1 MDKKKIVWIT
11 PDCFYDVDWPIVNR
25 LVEFYDIRWYCIWNS
40 KSLREIPV
48 NANVFRIIQ
57 LKDRYRSLKN
67 ISIYISLLK
76 EIKSFNP
83 TIIYNGFGGRPYF
96 FPLLFHYF
104 DKKDVIFEGH
114 EIDPKVS
121 AYSNLIS
128 DSYIRYYLR
137 RVGLTQVFSKHSE
150 KQFHE
155 LYPNQKCTYIP
166 MVPKDYGMPCNL
178 IEHGNRKVFLFFG
191 GIRSNKRFDI
201 LLDAF
206 LKLDSKHSEK
216 AELWVYGN
224 ASPEEIDKYTSMAV
238 GHENI
243 ILKLRF
249 VPDDMVANLF
259 CSSTY
264 LVLPYERITQSGPMM
279 IAYNYNTPLIGSNI
293 AGFKERIK
301 DGENGYLF
309 KNGDV
314 ADLKRLLEQCIDQD
328 DEEYN
333 RIKRNSMRF
342 VDEEY
347 SPKVVIRRY
356 REMLD
361 QRTSELS
368 KGTK

>member
-1 MDKKKIVWIT
+1 
-11 PDCFYDVDWPIVNR
+11 
-25 LVEFYDIRWYCIWNS
+25 
-40 KSLREIPV
+40 
-48 NANVFRIIQ
+48 
-57 LKDRYRSLKN
+57 
-67 ISIYISLLK
+67 
-76 EIKSFNP
+76 
-83 TIIYNGFGGRPYF
+83 
-96 FPLLFHYF
+96 
-104 DKKDVIFEGH
+104 
-114 EIDPKVS
+114 
-121 AYSNLIS
+121 
-128 DSYIRYYLR
+128 
-137 RVGLTQVFSKHSE
+137 
-150 KQFHE
+150 
-155 LYPNQKCTYIP
+155 
-166 MVPKDYGMPCNL
+166 
-178 IEHGNRKVFLFFG
+178 
-191 GIRSNKRFDI
+191 
-201 LLDAF
+201 
-206 LKLDSKHSEK
+206 
-216 AELWVYGN
+216 
-224 ASPEEIDKYTSMAV
+224 MAV

-264 LVLPYERITQSGPMM
+264 LVLPYERITQSGHMM